1 MAEKRA
7 SGVHGLLMYCG
18 DHTCSHSLAISGDP
32 WPDDVRL
39 SDREPRFRRTVCGKR
54 DADVRPDFSWAEKA
68 VGMMDYR

>member
-1 MAEKRA
+1 
-7 SGVHGLLMYCG
+7 
-18 DHTCSHSLAISGDP
+18 
-32 WPDDVRL
+32 VRL